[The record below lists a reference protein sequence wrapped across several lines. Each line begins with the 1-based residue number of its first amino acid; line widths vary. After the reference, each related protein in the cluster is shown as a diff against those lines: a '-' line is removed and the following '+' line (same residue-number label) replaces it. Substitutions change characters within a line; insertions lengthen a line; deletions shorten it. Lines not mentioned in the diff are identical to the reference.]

1 MANTQPK
8 ITFPEIT
15 IVSKTDNSISIS
27 WNKATDIETPQ
38 SDLMYIVTWHVAP
51 YKWDKQLKTGECQF
65 DNSSYVITGLTP
77 NTIYEII
84 VYVKDSDGN
93 EVAYAKTAVATLS
106 DVPNTVPIISNK
118 KIGIR
123 GINSSSVIV
132 YWDKATD
139 KETAQ
144 KNLRYKVVWTP
155 YLLVGLRKSS
165 GFLTDIDSYRIKGL
179 NAGPI
184 YEINVYVYD
193 EQECK
198 AAYER
203 LLVRSGKVYSP
214 NTDNSTTT
222 ATIDNSKEIRDFL
235 SSVQYKPADLINNDL
250 YDDKTIYPDAIES
263 LPDRDAAFILTKTET
278 HISNK
283 EIYVR
288 GSGYENIY
296 PGALLLIDTDLTSGD
311 PTPLSNVERNNIN
324 IYGDFLAGGNP
335 EEKNVKPNNSDV
347 KTATDRI
354 METLLKDERYKAPGT
369 QRPTTKIYT
378 SEKSMMLDFAV
389 DSSFAGVNLK
399 VKAKTDSKESSFI
412 QATTLNQEYFTVKLK
427 DDWRTDPSSLFD
439 KSVTVDQLKKAM
451 NGKALAI
458 VTSVT
463 YGRTFSFLKEY
474 SSKKYTFDSSQRVT
488 GYGQDVSAS
497 QNGSEEVTSTQED
510 IFNLGGT
517 ALTISALNSKK
528 TQAELEAAMAK
539 NMEFSRS
546 NQGVV
551 TKYTLQLVT
560 GTSPG
565 KSIKPLFN
573 GTLYQIGYV
582 RCPRRLAMDV
592 DVKDVRIGGKGGGN
606 VQVHLDVEVFQVEPT
621 NNSKQGEGVPVIV
634 DSINESDH
642 KKYRDKIWY
651 FTTNNTQRI
660 EFGNLS
666 RGQYI
671 YKDPLI
677 RIKSSYM
684 KTQTPS
690 VDDRYRL
697 NHGEIQSGE
706 IYLKLKG
713 SVYSSVKIEKINGK
727 EIRGNSKKDE

>member
-1 MANTQPK
+1 MAK
-8 ITFPEIT
+8 D
-15 IVSKTDNSISIS
+15 IVS
-27 WNKATDIETPQ
+27 
-38 SDLMYIVTWHVAP
+38 
-51 YKWDKQLKTGECQF
+51 
-65 DNSSYVITGLTP
+65 
-77 NTIYEII
+77 
-84 VYVKDSDGN
+84 
-93 EVAYAKTAVATLS
+93 
-106 DVPNTVPIISNK
+106 NTVPIISNK

-123 GINSSSVIV
+123 EIGPNTIVV
-132 YWDKATD
+132 YWEKATD

-144 KNLRYKVVWTP
+144 KKLKYMVACHKWATHRLIKA
-155 YLLVGLRKSS
+155 S
-165 GFLTDIDSYRIKGL
+165 GFLTDVDSYKITGL
-179 NAGPI
+179 KTGEI
-184 YEINVYVYD
+184 YEINVYVFD
-193 EQECK
+193 ELECYS
-198 AAYER
+198 AYET
-203 LLVRSGKVYSP
+203 LLVRSEPLIVRSGQVYSFP
-214 NTDNSTTT
+214 QNNSTIPATNDNT
-222 ATIDNSKEIRDFL
+222 IPATIDNSKEIRDFL

-263 LPDRDAAFILTKTET
+263 LPDRDAAFILTKTEN
-278 HISNK
+278 HFSNK

-311 PTPLSNVERNNIN
+311 PTPLANVVRNKIT

-335 EEKNVKPNNSDV
+335 EEKNVTPDNSEV
-347 KTATDRI
+347 KKATDRI
-354 METLLKDERYKAPGT
+354 METLLRDDRYKAPGT

-551 TKYTLQLVT
+551 TKYTLQLVS
-560 GTSPG
+560 GTTPG
-565 KSIKPLFN
+565 KTIKPLFN

-582 RCPRRLAMDV
+582 RCPRRLSMDV
-592 DVKDVRIGGKGGGN
+592 DVREVKILGGD

-621 NNSKQGEGVPVIV
+621 NNSKDGEGAPVIIY
-634 DSINESDH
+634 SIDESDH
-642 KKYRDKIWY
+642 KKYREKIWY
-651 FTTNNTQRI
+651 FNTNNTKRI
-660 EFGNLS
+660 EFGNLNK
-666 RGQYI
+666 GEYI

-677 RIKSSYM
+677 RIKQRTAKGQDM
-684 KTQTPS
+684 KVCDT
-690 VDDRYRL
+690 YRL

-706 IYLKLKG
+706 IALKLKG
-713 SVYSSVKIEKINGK
+713 SVFSSVKIEQINGK
-727 EIRGNSKKDE
+727 DIRGNSKKDE

>member
-38 SDLMYIVTWHVAP
+38 SDLMYLVTWHVAP

-106 DVPNTVPIISNK
+106 DTVPNTVPIISNK

-123 GINSSSVIV
+123 GIGSSSVIV

-144 KNLRYKVVWTP
+144 KNLRYKVVWRP
-155 YLLVGLRKSS
+155 WPMVGLYKNS
-165 GFLTDIDSYRIKGL
+165 GFLTDVDSYRIKGL
-179 NAGPI
+179 NAGII
-184 YEINVYVYD
+184 YEIKVYVYD

-203 LLVRSGKVYSP
+203 LLVRFGKVYSP

-311 PTPLSNVERNNIN
+311 PTPLANVVRNKIT

-335 EEKNVKPNNSDV
+335 EEKNVTPNNSEV
-347 KTATDRI
+347 KKATDRI
-354 METLLKDERYKAPGT
+354 METLLRDDRYKAPGT

-463 YGRTFSFLKEY
+463 YGRTFSYLKEY

-551 TKYTLQLVT
+551 TKYTLQLVS
-560 GTSPG
+560 GTTPG
-565 KSIKPLFN
+565 KTIKPLFN

-582 RCPRRLAMDV
+582 RCPRRLSMDV
-592 DVKDVRIGGKGGGN
+592 DVREVKILGGD
-606 VQVHLDVEVFQVEPT
+606 VQVHLDVEVFKVEPT
-621 NNSKQGEGVPVIV
+621 NNSKEGEGVPVITY
-634 DSINESDH
+634 SIDESDH

-651 FTTNNTQRI
+651 FTTNNTKGI
-660 EFGNLS
+660 EFGNLNK
-666 RGQYI
+666 GEYI

-677 RIKSSYM
+677 RIKQRTAKGQDM
-684 KTQTPS
+684 KVCDT
-690 VDDRYRL
+690 YRL

-706 IYLKLKG
+706 IALKLKG
-713 SVYSSVKIEKINGK
+713 SVFRSVKIEQINGTD
-727 EIRGNSKKDE
+727 IRGNSKKG